1 MAAILSRTIRLT
13 WTLNCKILATD
24 FASDNLIKAMEST
37 SCFIGKEDNHNGILV
52 DSTKEPC
59 SADDVV
65 NRLRASLTD
74 WSKNNKKTVW
84 FRVERNDADWIPLL
98 VKEGFLFHHVKEQ
111 FVTLYRC
118 LTSDKNIPPYAHTNL
133 GVGGFVINDKTNE
146 VLVIKEN
153 YSNKAANRATRWKL
167 PGGYVEPG
175 ENIPEAVEREVFE
188 ETGIKAKFK
197 SLVGFR
203 HAHNYAFGCS
213 DIYFVARL
221 VPETLQI
228 NKCTQEIAEAVWMKL
243 EDYANSPDVYR
254 LNRFIAKKMIE
265 LLNSN
270 TEIGLVNGERPNST
284 EPIWI
289 YVITNQDDKKDLSPV
304 RN

>member
-1 MAAILSRTIRLT
+1 MAGILSRTIRFP
-13 WTLNCKILATD
+13 WTLSSRL
-24 FASDNLIKAMEST
+24 LIAEYTSENIIKVMEST
-37 SCFIGKEDNHNGILV
+37 NCFIGKEDHHNGVLV

-59 SADDVV
+59 TADLVV
-65 NRLRASLTD
+65 NRLRASLTE
-74 WSKNNKKTVW
+74 WTKNNKKTVW

-111 FVTLYRC
+111 YVTLYRC

-133 GVGGFVINDKTNE
+133 GVGGFVINDDTNE
-146 VLVIKEN
+146 VLVIKEK
-153 YSNKAANRATRWKL
+153 YSAHKSAKWKL

-188 ETGIKAKFK
+188 ETGIRAKFK

-203 HAHNYAFGCS
+203 HAHGYAFGCS

-221 VPETLQI
+221 VPETLEI
-228 NKCTQEIAEAVWMKL
+228 KKCTQEISECVWMKL
-243 EDYANSPDVYR
+243 EDYANSQDVYR
-254 LNRFIAKKMIE
+254 LNRFIANKMIE
-265 LLNSN
+265 LLNSK

-284 EPIWI
+284 DPIWI
-289 YVITNQDDKKDLSPV
+289 YVITNDNDKKDLPPI